1 VAPGVTPP
9 LPIYVM
15 VDVLAV
21 SAASVV
27 AHGMRFGLSLGAA
40 LPGPDIPYVLIALA
54 SVPTWLAVLALAGC
68 YDRRVLGLGSEEYRR
83 VLNGGVHFLAM
94 VAILHFV
101 FRLVFARGWVGVMI
115 PVAVVLNVVMR
126 YWLRRWLYQQ
136 RGQGRYVH
144 RLLLV
149 GSPATVVDV
158 GEHLAR
164 ERWTGFRVVGVCT
177 DLNGHG
183 GHRGNGDDADGSRLG
198 VAEIGGR
205 DNGGGVNGNGATGG
219 DAPANGEGDGDGVDG
234 AARGAPSPPVLVIAG
249 ERVPVVGST
258 ADITRAIVLSGAD
271 SVAVTDESASGD
283 LRELAG
289 AAAVP
294 GVELLVAPA
303 ITDVA
308 GPRTVVRPVAGL
320 PLLHVPEP
328 TFAGPQRVL
337 KEAMD
342 RLAAA
347 VGLLALAPVFLA
359 IAAAIR
365 IDTPGPTFFRQAR
378 VGRDGRRFNIVKFR
392 TMVQGAEALQ
402 PALRDQ
408 NEADGVLFKL
418 RRDPRVTR
426 VGRLLRRWSI
436 DELPQ
441 LWNVL
446 KGEMSLVGPRP
457 PVPGEV
463 ELYESHVTRRLLV
476 KPGMTGLWQVS
487 GRADLH
493 WDEAVRLDLYYVD
506 HWSPVMDAAI
516 ILRTF
521 TAVARGEGAY

>member
-1 VAPGVTPP
+1 M
-9 LPIYVM
+9 L
-15 VDVLAV
+15 DVLAV
-21 SAASVV
+21 SVASVV
-27 AHGMRFGLSLGAA
+27 AHVMRFGLAPGAA

-54 SVPTWLAVLALAGC
+54 SVPIWLAVLGLAGS
-68 YDRRVLGLGSEEYRR
+68 YDRRALGVGTEEYRR
-83 VLNGGVHFLAM
+83 VLNGGVHFLAV
-94 VAILHFV
+94 VAVLHFV

-115 PVAVVLNVVMR
+115 PVAVVLNILMR
-126 YWLRRWLYQQ
+126 YGLRRWLYRQ
-136 RGQGRYVH
+136 RAQGRYVQ

-149 GSPATVVDV
+149 GSPDSVVEV

-164 ERWTGFRVVGVCT
+164 QPWAGFHVVGVCT
-177 DLNGHG
+177 DIGTPGAAG
-183 GHRGNGDDADGSRLG
+183 GT
-198 VAEIGGR
+198 
-205 DNGGGVNGNGATGG
+205 NGGGHAGG
-219 DAPANGEGDGDGVDG
+219 GPAHGDGSAPLGRPGNGEGPNGRTPRTNGSREGDGGWSV
-234 AARGAPSPPVLVIAG
+234 PELVIAG
-249 ERVPVVGST
+249 RRVPVVGVPGDVT
-258 ADITRAIVLSGAD
+258 AAISASGAD
-271 SVAVTDESASGD
+271 SVAVTDESTPGE
-283 LRELAG
+283 LRAMAG
-289 AAAVP
+289 SLSAP

-308 GPRTVVRPVAGL
+308 GPRTVVRQVAGL
-320 PLLHVPEP
+320 PLLHVAEP

-342 RLAAA
+342 RVGAAA
-347 VGLLALAPVFLA
+347 GLLLLAPLFLA

-365 IDTPGPTFFRQAR
+365 LDTPGPVFFRQAR
-378 VGRDGRRFNIVKFR
+378 VGREGQRFNIVKFR
-392 TMVQGAEALQ
+392 TMVPDAEALQ
-402 PALRDQ
+402 PTLHDR

-463 ELYESHVTRRLLV
+463 ARYERHVTRRLLV

-487 GRADLH
+487 GRADLE
-493 WDEAVRLDLYYVD
+493 WSEAVRLDLYYVD
-506 HWSPVMDAAI
+506 HWSPIMDVAI
-516 ILRTF
+516 IFRTF
-521 TAVARGEGAY
+521 SAVTRGEGAY